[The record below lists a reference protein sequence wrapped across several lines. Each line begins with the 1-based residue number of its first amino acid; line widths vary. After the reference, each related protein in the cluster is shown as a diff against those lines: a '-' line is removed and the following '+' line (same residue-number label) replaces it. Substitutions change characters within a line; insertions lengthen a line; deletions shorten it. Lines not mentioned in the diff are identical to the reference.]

1 MKRFLLTV
9 ICAFMFVVT
18 LSACGGNTAETPKV
32 IENVT
37 FESQRVLEDGEEH
50 GIYVSGTIPDGVSV
64 EYENN
69 TATKTGLY
77 KAKATLS
84 GSGYVTLVLDAE
96 LEIYTNPIEG
106 ITFSGKKFVYTGKP
120 HSIYISGTIPDGVKV
135 EYENNTATE
144 AGVYNATAT
153 LSGIGYTTLVLNA
166 TFEINSVTDIAA
178 DILYSLTERPE
189 PWNFIPEGLQM
200 ENMAYTTIPQNDFS
214 DFVNVSDVGRKT
226 IGKQLNVVYDTL
238 QQTETLLGYF
248 DTLSNIIETVV
259 NVYQDYINNNP
270 DSYKE
275 FSGEVAGFKIKITLN
290 DEENALLAGNS
301 AVSIEIA
308 ENLSDGTRYGRL
320 QITDGFALK
329 YQLND
334 DSLKIALK
342 GVVQEVGFLR
352 QIEFVRDVQNR
363 VTGYMYE
370 YLSAESV
377 AVKTSALIYADQNRT
392 VVMSNKRESDDLPIK
407 GYQEIYDSKTG
418 EMIGGEVTETL
429 KLGTFD
435 TLWFPLHK
443 VSGITSVK
451 AVKKA
456 DAEGVDK
463 NTVNLD
469 YIYLNGSQNV
479 LETAIVLITQ
489 TREFDVEMKDVWY
502 VVKVVGKNGK
512 ITYKKQKC
520 SVPMLFIQTKYFD
533 NFSKDIVSKNKN
545 KTEFATTP
553 AASLAA
559 KNELVGLFET
569 MYDTYETIKELVSF
583 QSIIDYIG
591 KANAFFE

>member
-64 EYENN
+64 EYEIN

-120 HSIYISGTIPDGVKV
+120 HSIYISGTIPEGVKV

-144 AGVYNATAT
+144 TGVYNATAT

-226 IGKQLNVVYDTL
+226 IGKQLNVMYDTL
-238 QQTETLLGYF
+238 QQTETVLGYF
-248 DTLSNIIETVV
+248 DTLSNVIETVV

-275 FSGEVAGFKIKITLN
+275 FSGEAAGFKIKITLN

-352 QIEFVRDVQNR
+352 QIEFVRDAQNR

-370 YLSAESV
+370 YLGAESV
-377 AVKTSALIYADQNRT
+377 AVKTSALIYADQSRT

-407 GYQEIYDSKTG
+407 SYQEIYDSKTG

-456 DAEGVDK
+456 DAEGIDK

-479 LETAIVLITQ
+479 LETATVLITQ

-502 VVKVVGKNGK
+502 VVKIVGENGK

>member
-502 VVKVVGKNGK
+502 VVKVVGENGK

-553 AASLAA
+553 AASLSA

>member
-1 MKRFLLTV
+1 
-9 ICAFMFVVT
+9 MFVVT

-502 VVKVVGKNGK
+502 VVKVVGENGK

-553 AASLAA
+553 AASLSA